1 MNLKIVNFKKFI
13 TSILIL
19 FGVIILACI
28 LFSNKSYS
36 KAKESY
42 KKETIVLGDTLWT
55 IAQNEQTNNE
65 YYKNKDIRY
74 IIYDIEKLNDIS
86 NCNLKEGQ
94 EILIPIF
101 E

>member
-13 TSILIL
+13 TSILLL
-19 FGVIILACI
+19 FGLITLACL

-36 KAKESY
+36 KAKEAY

-74 IIYDIEKLNDIS
+74 IVYDIEKLNDIS